1 MTGAIGDADASTGG
15 GAAPPTPPPPTAD
28 TADAGPS
35 SYADVAG
42 ACGAGATIGTGA
54 GADGASDTTG
64 TGLGDAAGAALA
76 AGDVRGFGTNGLA
89 GRIAGAGCVDCW
101 DVDASMRNADDERT
115 AGGAAPRAAN
125 AGRAP
130 RWEITPLCWHVPR
143 AGATAARHRVR
154 TP

>member
-1 MTGAIGDADASTGG
+1 MTTSPATIVQSGRVTEAPTVPRSPAPTGGRGAVAMTGAIGDADASTGG
-15 GAAPPTPPPPTAD
+15 GAAPPTPPPPTAA

-89 GRIAGAGCVDCW
+89 GRSAVAGCVDC
-101 DVDASMRNADDERT
+101 
-115 AGGAAPRAAN
+115 
-125 AGRAP
+125 
-130 RWEITPLCWHVPR
+130 
-143 AGATAARHRVR
+143 
-154 TP
+154 